1 MFSCRSRVMV
11 ANASTALNLRGDV
24 AANQRILS
32 IAERN
37 SVLLTIYFLG
47 RRTMI
52 PDWTEEKSMN
62 INK

>member
-1 MFSCRSRVMV
+1 MV